1 MRTQRPILFVVV
13 IGMLLI
19 FLESA
24 SVMAQEKFSAFSGK
38 VMGIRMRAW
47 LDVQN
52 QADQAVMNFRIGRK
66 TVYIP
71 RRYPNPGETVK
82 VEYQIQKGV
91 PVAFTVTIEGAKE
104 TSKEGAKGAL
114 EEEPVDSS
122 KEGKK

>member
-1 MRTQRPILFVVV
+1 MR
-13 IGMLLI
+13 M
-19 FLESA
+19 
-24 SVMAQEKFSAFSGK
+24 
-38 VMGIRMRAW
+38 W

-82 VEYQIQKGV
+82 VEYQIQRGI

-104 TSKEGAKGAL
+104 TPKEDAKGKL
-114 EEEPVDSS
+114 EEEPGDSS
-122 KEGKK
+122 KEDKK